1 MATPAGWY
9 DDPQDQQLIRYFDG
23 TSWTTHTAPRPGA
36 ATTST
41 STTSTSTTAGT
52 TPAGTGAQASATR
65 PASESQTAYPQA
77 QQGWQSKQQEWQAQ
91 QAQSQSR
98 QAQQPAGAT
107 QPPTQPQSPTAGFQF
122 GGAQRVPTADAT
134 PSPGTPRSV
143 KIGILAAFLACVAL
157 FGVGYLLSDRSA
169 SGGLTASDLGLED
182 GFGCTQMAD
191 EYVGLSSGD
200 ADPSRLVSADG
211 GIEKRNEIG
220 TVKAP
225 TGSGQNLVLSCTYPT
240 AVWGDGAETRLLLEL
255 RVDKDLGLYIGAEAR

>member
-36 ATTST
+36 AA
-41 STTSTSTTAGT
+41 TSTSTTAGA
-52 TPAGTGAQASATR
+52 TPAGPGAQPSATR
-65 PASESQTAYPQA
+65 PGSESQTAYPQG
-77 QQGWQSKQQEWQAQ
+77 QQGWQGQQGQSQQGWQG
-91 QAQSQSR
+91 QSR
-98 QAQQPAGAT
+98 QAQQPTG
-107 QPPTQPQSPTAGFQF
+107 PTQPQSPTAGFQF

-143 KIGILAAFLACVAL
+143 KIGILAAFLACVLL
-157 FGVGYLLSDRSA
+157 FGVGYLLSDR
-169 SGGLTASDLGLED
+169 GGLTASDLGLED

-200 ADPSRLVSADG
+200 ADPERLVSADG

-220 TVKAP
+220 AVTAP
-225 TGSGQNLVLSCTYPT
+225 EGSGQNLVLSCTYPT
-240 AVWGDGAETRLLLEL
+240 AEWADGSQTRLLLEL
-255 RVDKDLGLYIGAEAR
+255 RVDKDRTLYIGAEAR